1 MLLNYLD
8 CKQIKPVNPKQNQ
21 SWTFIGKTDAEAEAP
36 ILRPPVVKSLILEK
50 ILMLEK
56 IEAKKQKEWQRM
68 KLLDSTTNSM
78 DMNFSKLQEILEDG
92 GA

>member
-36 ILRPPVVKSLILEK
+36 ILRPPVVKSLISEK

>member
-1 MLLNYLD
+1 M
-8 CKQIKPVNPKQNQ
+8 
-21 SWTFIGKTDAEAEAP
+21 
-36 ILRPPVVKSLILEK
+36 KSLISEK